1 MLGVKRRTASV
12 AVMGCAAVLLASCT
26 GVNASSNKDESKDA
40 EASVSTAPVSVDPA
54 APKLTEKVGAFN
66 FIHTKDDGTMSML
79 ATVHVKGAKGWMGLA
94 DEKGQFTTL
103 EKGIYKVQ
111 ARGASGCSGIG
122 SPAAEGLGVIGE
134 IHVDD
139 NRNADVWSVPSKV
152 DENSFTTVALVDSDG
167 DLASCAKSVT
177 WTEPTEE
184 NDS

>member
-12 AVMGCAAVLLASCT
+12 AVVGCAAVLLASCT
-26 GVNASSNKDESKDA
+26 DVDASSDKDQNAKASESA
-40 EASVSTAPVSVDPA
+40 VPVSVDPA
-54 APKLTEKVGAFN
+54 APKLTERVGAFN
-66 FIHTKDDGTMSML
+66 FIRTKDDGTMSML
-79 ATVHVKGAKGWMGLA
+79 ATVHVKSAKGWMGLT

-103 EKGIYKVQ
+103 EKGKYKVQ
-111 ARGASGCSGIG
+111 ARGASGCSGVG
-122 SPAAEGLGVIGE
+122 EPAAEGLGVIGE
-134 IHVDD
+134 VHVDG

-167 DLASCAKSVT
+167 DLASCAKSIN